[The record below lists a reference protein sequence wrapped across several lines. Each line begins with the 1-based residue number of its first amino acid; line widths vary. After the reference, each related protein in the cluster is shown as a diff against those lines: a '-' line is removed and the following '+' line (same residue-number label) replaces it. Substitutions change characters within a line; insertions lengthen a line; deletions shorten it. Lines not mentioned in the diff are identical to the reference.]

1 MLDLQRLKG
10 RILVKGK
17 KSEDSRILSDREE
30 EDEEEDEEEGAGA
43 IEQRPRVSGPAR
55 VGQCGVGLGD
65 RWPREGGWEDLGA
78 GAGGWGQSPAEAC
91 LPGQADLPG
100 AVGAGRVLLCHAPAD
115 PAPRPGSTPA
125 LPRQLPQR
133 APGQE
138 AQPRGRWE
146 PGCGASEAGG
156 RWGLALRVPGDSG
169 WVGDADVDLE
179 RRVKGLWG
187 Q

>member
-17 KSEDSRILSDREE
+17 KSEDSRIPSDQEREE

-43 IEQRPRVSGPAR
+43 IEQRRRVSGPAWLGR
-55 VGQCGVGLGD
+55 PCGARGQVAARREVGG
-65 RWPREGGWEDLGA
+65 PGA

-100 AVGAGRVLLCHAPAD
+100 AVGAGRVLLGHAPAD
-115 PAPRPGSTPA
+115 PAPRPGCTPA
-125 LPRQLPQR
+125 LQRQLPQR

-156 RWGLALRVPGDSG
+156 RWGPAPP
-169 WVGDADVDLE
+169 VG
-179 RRVKGLWG
+179 GSCSC
-187 Q
+187 